1 MEQTVQQSYDEKLD
15 PPVVLYAP
23 DGRTRK
29 IDDPRL
35 ETTLAKSGWQR
46 KPYPPAIPEQDKGD
60 YGQQIVQLSFVIEEL
75 RRVQNELEDRIAALE
90 IELGAIKKTKG
101 K

>member
-35 ETTLAKSGWQR
+35 ETTLAKTGWRR
-46 KPYPPAIPEQDKGD
+46 KPYPPAIPEEDKGD
-60 YGQQIVQLSFVIEEL
+60 YGQQIQDLC
-75 RRVQNELEDRIAALE
+75 RVMQDALDKLENRVANLE
-90 IELGAIKKTKG
+90 IKTMAGDKKTKG

>member
-1 MEQTVQQSYDEKLD
+1 METMETPVIEKLD

-35 ETTLAKSGWQR
+35 ETTLAKTGWRR
-46 KPYPPAIPEQDKGD
+46 KPYPPAIPEEDKGD
-60 YGQQIVQLSFVIEEL
+60 YGQQIQDLC
-75 RRVQNELEDRIAALE
+75 RVMQDALDKLEDRVASLE
-90 IELGAIKKTKG
+90 IQTMAGDKKAKG

>member
-1 MEQTVQQSYDEKLD
+1 METMETPVIEKLD

-46 KPYPPAIPEQDKGD
+46 KPYPPAIPEEDKGD
-60 YGQQIVQLSFVIEEL
+60 YGQQIVQLSLVIEEL
-75 RRVQNELEDRIAALE
+75 LRVQDELEDRLSALE